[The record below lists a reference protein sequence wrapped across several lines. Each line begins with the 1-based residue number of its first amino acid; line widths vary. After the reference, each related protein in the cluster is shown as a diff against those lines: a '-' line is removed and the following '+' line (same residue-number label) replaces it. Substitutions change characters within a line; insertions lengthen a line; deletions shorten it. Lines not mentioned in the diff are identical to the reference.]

1 MIALHRRIKFSSR
14 RDVSNLF
21 LLAAA
26 SSEPFRESDGSED
39 LKPVSSGASVGP
51 VGSPR
56 HKAGN
61 AAELVSAASTSA
73 GVVAR
78 ALQMSARALST

>member
-1 MIALHRRIKFSSR
+1 MIALHRRIKFSSP
-14 RDVSNLF
+14 RDVSNLL

-26 SSEPFRESDGSED
+26 PSEPFRKSDGSED
-39 LKPVSSGASVGP
+39 LEPVNSSASVGP

-61 AAELVSAASTSA
+61 AAELGNAAGTRA

-78 ALQMSARALST
+78 VLQMSARALST